1 MMKLTNGDPKT
12 IRTIKF
18 NLNGLLKIEKY
29 RLPVDIGECF
39 DCFDTDKIKFRMNN
53 SEIHL
58 LLDKKEDVFRININS
73 QPYFLKDEHRDT
85 LKKIVDEIL
94 FIYNENEET
103 SIVSPDTIYKSI
115 NQVIE
120 LEVTARMTAKKQHL
134 EYKKEL
140 FDNIL
145 FTKLEQVIE
154 NEITFFEFF
163 SIVEGIEIK
172 DMETISCGN
181 VELFVFEKKHC
192 DEFTNIF
199 HTNKIPKDSEKFQ
212 ETQKYFHENFL
223 GKVCMKST
231 ACGDERTATKK
242 SYRQMREVI
251 NFFRYSVFGI
261 HLGQNRDGKQ
271 GRLGIL
277 LSLTVI
283 KSAVYYLLTNT

>member
-1 MMKLTNGDPKT
+1 MMILTTGNPKT
-12 IRTIKF
+12 IRTIKI
-18 NLNGLLKIEKY
+18 NLNKLLKIKNY
-29 RLPVDIGECF
+29 RLPDNAEEYF
-39 DCFDTDKIKFRMNN
+39 NTDKIKLRTKN
-53 SEIHL
+53 SEIYF
-58 LLDKKEDVFRININS
+58 LLDKKEDIFRINTDS
-73 QPYFLKDEHRDT
+73 QSWFLRDEHKNI
-85 LKKIVDEIL
+85 LKIIVGEIL
-94 FIYNENEET
+94 FLYNKR
-103 SIVSPDTIYKSI
+103 SSVVSSDTIYKSI

-120 LEVTARMTAKKQHL
+120 LEMRAREQSLKYDKKS
-134 EYKKEL
+134 

-145 FTKLEQVIE
+145 FTELEQVIE
-154 NEITFFEFF
+154 NEITSFEFF

-172 DMETISCGN
+172 NMETISCGN